1 VDNVVQGIANGN
13 LLNILALL
21 KDAGGINLK
30 PGQVFSAVVA
40 AQEGNLF
47 FLQIGEKMFPVR
59 AQTNLTIGQH
69 LTLQVLEWH
78 GEELF
83 VRNLPFGAPDVGPG
97 EEREQLLQRIL
108 EKFSV
113 RGEKELQS
121 VLDSLAKIPAD
132 EQTAVR
138 YLLDPNLVAALLI
151 PQEHLE
157 TGYDKLEISRYK
169 GLTGQEEI
177 WEVVFELSLPVL
189 GHMELKL
196 KMVEQGLYLQIWAE
210 AAETET
216 LLRTRKDE
224 LAVLCSHVEIVAGA
238 EGPLIKA
245 DLTKKID
252 MMV

>member
-1 VDNVVQGIANGN
+1 MVQGIAHSSMQ
-13 LLNILALL
+13 NILALL

-30 PGQVFSAVVA
+30 PGQIFSAVVA

-59 AQTNLTIGQH
+59 AQTSLTLGQR
-69 LTLQVLEWH
+69 LTLQVLEWQ

-83 VRNLPFGAPDVGPG
+83 VRNLPFGAADVVRCEG
-97 EEREQLLQRIL
+97 REQLLARVL
-108 EKFSV
+108 EKFGL

-121 VLDSLAKIPAD
+121 VLDSLARIPAD

-151 PQEHLE
+151 PKEQGQLAAW
-157 TGYDKLEISRYK
+157 YDKLEISRYK
-169 GLTGQEEI
+169 GMTGQEES
-177 WEVVFELSLPVL
+177 WEVVFELNLPVL
-189 GHMELKL
+189 GHLELKL

-224 LAVLCSHVEIVAGA
+224 LAGFCAHVEIIAGA
-238 EGPLIKA
+238 EGPLLKA

-252 MMV
+252 VMV

>member
-1 VDNVVQGIANGN
+1 MVQGIANGS

-21 KDAGGINLK
+21 KDAGAINFK

-59 AQTNLTIGQH
+59 AETSLTVGQK
-69 LTLQVLEWH
+69 LKLQVLEWQ

-83 VRNLPFGAPDVGPG
+83 VRNLPLGADDIAPG
-97 EEREQLLQRIL
+97 EGREQLIQKIL
-108 EKFSV
+108 EKYGL

-121 VLDSLAKIPAD
+121 VLDSLPKIPAD

-138 YLLDPNLVAALLI
+138 YLLDPNLLAALLI
-151 PQEHLE
+151 PQENIE
-157 TGYDKLEISRYK
+157 ASWYDKIEISRYK
-169 GLTGQEEI
+169 ALTGKEEI
-177 WEVVFELSLPVL
+177 WEVVFELMLPVL
-189 GHMELKL
+189 GHLELKL
-196 KMVEQGLYLQIWAE
+196 KMFEQGLYLQIWAE

-224 LAVLCSHVEIVAGA
+224 LAAFCSHVEIIAGA

-252 MMV
+252 VMV